1 MHLEGHPFCIVFAR
15 HTNVWAQSTPHLSWK
30 GRTTSEVGERDWKLC
45 FYLWLSFQGSYRIIY
60 VVILCWSLLYYFAA
74 IHTLLYSF
82 STGIMFYFCRQCI
95 WTIPLPC
102 GLSGLRGKKTETK
115 IWEPIYDTDR
125 SRRGRPNFKGRAL
138 SVRWTESANLD
149 SQQEGV
155 RGISAYL

>member
-1 MHLEGHPFCIVFAR
+1 MWCASGRGTHFALFSHATPMFELNLLHTCLERVGQPQRLVRGTENYVFSLVVFPR
-15 HTNVWAQSTPHLSWK
+15 KLQNYLCC
-30 GRTTSEVGERDWKLC
+30 TT
-45 FYLWLSFQGSYRIIY
+45 
-60 VVILCWSLLYYFAA
+60 LLYYFAA
-74 IHTLLYSF
+74 IHTLLYSC
-82 STGIMFYFCRQCI
+82 STGIMFYFCRQCF